1 MTHSELM
8 DKELIRIADMQ
19 AALDVPYDTAAKIIR
34 TIKAY
39 IDLLGISG
47 AVCHQ
52 DYVNFMSRTQEV
64 VK

>member
-34 TIKAY
+34 TIKTY
-39 IDLLGISG
+39 SDLLGISG

-52 DYVNFMSRTQEV
+52 DYVNFMNREV

>member
-1 MTHSELM
+1 MTHTELM

-34 TIKAY
+34 TIKTY
-39 IDLLGISG
+39 SDLLGISG
-47 AVCHQ
+47 AVCRQ
-52 DYVNFMSRTQEV
+52 DYVNFMNREA

>member
-8 DKELIRIADMQ
+8 EKELIRIADMQ

-34 TIKAY
+34 TIKTY
-39 IDLLGISG
+39 SDLLGISG

-52 DYVNFMSRTQEV
+52 DYVNFMNREA

>member
-1 MTHSELM
+1 MTHTELM

-39 IDLLGISG
+39 SDLLGISG

-52 DYVNFMSRTQEV
+52 DYVNFMCRNER
-64 VK
+64 

>member
-19 AALDVPYDTAAKIIR
+19 AALGVPYDAAAKIIR

-39 IDLLGISG
+39 SDLLGISG

>member
-1 MTHSELM
+1 MTHTELM

-19 AALDVPYDTAAKIIR
+19 AALGVTYDRAAKVIR
-34 TIKAY
+34 SIKDY
-39 IDLLGISG
+39 SDLLGIAG

-52 DYVNFMSRTQEV
+52 DYVAFMSRTQEV

>member
-34 TIKAY
+34 TIKTY
-39 IDLLGISG
+39 SDLLGISG

-52 DYVNFMSRTQEV
+52 DYVNFMNREA

>member
-39 IDLLGISG
+39 SDLPGISG
-47 AVCHQ
+47 AVCH
-52 DYVNFMSRTQEV
+52 
-64 VK
+64 